1 VSNAKNQTDKAQN
14 PEAVIQTLCW
24 LISGV
29 HHSNEKIDLSE
40 AIDRQMN
47 AAKQIIIAKGI
58 DFANE
63 IGAPYNVSFRA
74 EGPIATASRYET
86 KSDVRDISGRLL

>member
-1 VSNAKNQTDKAQN
+1 MSSAQTKTDEAQ
-14 PEAVIQTLCW
+14 IMDLCW

-29 HHSNEKIDLSE
+29 HHCNQEIDLSE
-40 AIDRQMN
+40 VIKRQMN
-47 AAKQIIIAKGI
+47 IAKQIIIARGI

-63 IGAPYNVSFRA
+63 IGAPFNVSFRT

-86 KSDVRDISGRLL
+86 KSDVRDISGRLE